1 MGAGQLAPTVTPN
14 AMPFPRVLLPLAAL
28 LSLLASFLLFA
39 FEPYIGKL
47 LLPRFGGT
55 PLVWNSCMAFF
66 QVALL
71 AGYAWALWLSRL
83 RWVWLQAAL
92 QVSLLLAVTLVLPN
106 VADAQLGLSAN
117 SGLTPLRSLGAWLV
131 RHVGPTFVAVAALTT
146 LIHGW
151 YARLAGEG
159 APSAYR
165 LYAASNVGSV
175 LGLFAYPFLLEPR
188 WALGAQHT
196 ILLVLLAVVATG
208 VSLFAALLRAGQ
220 VTDPAPIVARDRHT
234 ADRQTAAAPRAEP
247 LPVARL
253 LLLAAAPSGMLLGVS
268 TFLLTDIASI
278 PLLWMVPLALYL
290 GTFIVAFAM
299 PDRLPLVLLQ
309 RITALAALVATLT
322 LALDTT
328 SPAWLILPLHLVTFT
343 VASLLCHGHLARRAP
358 EPARLP
364 TFYLLI
370 STGGAIGGLAAL
382 LIPPLVSDR
391 LVEYPV
397 SLILALGAFVTLR
410 ESAPGWRGVLLDVL
424 VPLGLVVGG
433 VGLLQQFAFGEAIG
447 SLVLPFAPAA
457 LYALQANDRG
467 PAFMRRLGAMYLASF
482 FVPVL
487 PDRVIFADRSFYG
500 RVRVTL
506 DETAGDYALVHGTTV
521 HGVQKA
527 AERDRCIATTYY
539 HASGP
544 AGSMLAGY
552 RPPQAPAR
560 VGLIGVGA
568 GALACYARPGE
579 TWDLFELDPLV
590 ARVAQDTTLFTFLA
604 RSAADSL
611 TMRLGDARLSLERES
626 AGRYGILVLDAF
638 SSDAIPTHLLTREA
652 FAEYRRV
659 LAPDGMLLVHIS
671 NRFFD
676 LQGVIAAAAQGA
688 EWRAYEWSDTRREA
702 SDEATGRYP
711 SDWMLLTPAGAALPT
726 DGGWTPSAIPA
737 AAAWSDDRTNLIA
750 TLRVLQRGPAANVA
764 ETARQNP

>member
-1 MGAGQLAPTVTPN
+1 MTSFSRT
-14 AMPFPRVLLPLAAL
+14 LLVLAAL

-71 AGYAWALWLSRL
+71 AGYAGALWLSRL
-83 RWVWLQAAL
+83 RRVWLQAVL
-92 QVSLLLAVTLVLPN
+92 QVGLLVIAALVLPDA
-106 VADAQLGLSAN
+106 ADAQFGLATDSGLS
-117 SGLTPLRSLGAWLV
+117 PLRSLGTWLV
-131 RHVGPTFVAVAALTT
+131 RYVGPTFVTVAALTT

-151 YARLAGEG
+151 YARLAGAG

-188 WALGAQHT
+188 LALGAQHA
-196 ILLVLLAVVATG
+196 VFVALLAVVAAG
-208 VSLFAALLRAGQ
+208 VGLFAVRLRGGQ
-220 VTDPAPIVARDRHT
+220 TTDATPTVVPAQYGAEAV
-234 ADRQTAAAPRAEP
+234 RAEP
-247 LPVARL
+247 LPIARL

-290 GTFIVAFAM
+290 GTFIVAFGM

-328 SPAWLILPLHLVTFT
+328 SPTWLVLPLHLLTFT

-358 EPARLP
+358 SPARLP

-397 SLILALGAFVTLR
+397 SLLLAIGAFATLR
-410 ESAPGWRGVLLDVL
+410 EQASGWRGVLLDVL
-424 VPLGLVVGG
+424 VPLGLVIGG
-433 VGLLQQFAFGEAIG
+433 VSLLQQFVFGDAIG
-447 SLVLPFAPAA
+447 GLVLPFAPAA
-457 LYALQANDRG
+457 LYALRANDRG
-467 PAFMRRLGAMYLASF
+467 PAFMRRLGALYLASF

-487 PDRVIFADRSFYG
+487 PDRVIFADRTFYG
-500 RVRVTL
+500 RVRVTV
-506 DETAGDYALVHGTTV
+506 DDAAGDYALLHGTTV

-527 AERDRCIATTYY
+527 TQRDRCVATTYY
-539 HASGP
+539 HERGP
-544 AGSMLAGY
+544 AGSLLAGF
-552 RPPQAPAR
+552 RPAHAPAR

-579 TWDLFELDPLV
+579 AWDLFELDPLV
-590 ARVAQDTTLFTFLA
+590 ARVAQDTTYFTFLA

-611 TMRLGDARLSLERES
+611 NMRLGDARLSLEREP
-626 AGRYGILVLDAF
+626 AGQYGVLVLDAF
-638 SSDAIPTHLLTREA
+638 SSDAIPTHLLTHEA
-652 FAEYRRV
+652 FAAYQRV
-659 LAPDGMLLVHIS
+659 LAPEGLLLVHIS
-671 NRFFD
+671 NRYFD
-676 LQGVIAAAAQGA
+676 LRRVIAAAAASIG
-688 EWRAYEWSDTRREA
+688 WRAHEWSDTRREP
-702 SDEATGRYP
+702 SDDATGRYP
-711 SDWMLLTPAGAALPT
+711 SEWMLLTAAGVTLPT
-726 DGGWTPSAIPA
+726 GGSWEPSAKPSG
-737 AAAWSDDRTNLIA
+737 AAWSDDRTNLMA
-750 TLRVLQRGPAANVA
+750 TLRVLQRGTAANA
-764 ETARQNP
+764 GEPARQRR